1 MSFLWADYLAVA
13 RYLTEHSESGGH
25 ADAFLRSA
33 VSRAY
38 YAALLTARNLL
49 RDQWGIEVPEDVE
62 IHYFISQWFLAEDAV
77 ERKEVGEW
85 LERLRGRRRM
95 ADYDDEIRNPL
106 SLARISLFDA
116 QVVVDRVSTL

>member
-1 MSFLWADYLAVA
+1 M
-13 RYLTEHSESGGH
+13 
-25 ADAFLRSA
+25 
-33 VSRAY
+33 
-38 YAALLTARNLL
+38 
-49 RDQWGIEVPEDVE
+49 PEDVE

-106 SLARISLFDA
+106 SLARISLVDA
-116 QVVVDRVSTL
+116 QAVVDRVSTL